1 MANIDRLLS
10 QQEFES
16 LEEMQAFLDQVVATG
31 QPIEVPPATDLERAQ
46 ELVYEAY
53 EAKQRRKRIR
63 LAREALEISP
73 DCADAY
79 VLLAEEAR
87 SIDEAR
93 DFYAQGV
100 QAGERALGP
109 DEFEESVGM
118 FWGMHETRGYMRAR
132 EGLATTLWGTGE
144 RAVAIGHLQE
154 MLRLNPG
161 DNQGLRYILINWLLV
176 ESDVQAAQVLIDQ
189 YPDDIAASWRY
200 SRALLSFLRHGA
212 GRRANK
218 ALKDAMEW
226 NPFVIVYLLSAEP
239 PPAPALISF
248 QDPTEA
254 AGYLYE
260 GGVEAWVTHE
270 QAVEWLVERAG
281 ADLPAIIDRFPGPLG

>member
-1 MANIDRLLS
+1 MEINMPSNRRKRTPRSRKASGAGAALPQMPSPLMQERVMANIHRLLAE
-10 QQEFES
+10 QEFETM
-16 LEEMQAFLDQVVATG
+16 EDMQAFLDQVVAAG

-53 EAKQRRKRIR
+53 EAKQRCKRVR

-132 EGLATTLWGTGE
+132 EGLATTLWGTDE
-144 RAVAIGHLQE
+144 RAA
-154 MLRLNPG
+154 RP
-161 DNQGLRYILINWLLV
+161 
-176 ESDVQAAQVLIDQ
+176 SDI
-189 YPDDIAASWRY
+189 
-200 SRALLSFLRHGA
+200 SRRCCA
-212 GRRANK
+212 
-218 ALKDAMEW
+218 
-226 NPFVIVYLLSAEP
+226 
-239 PPAPALISF
+239 
-248 QDPTEA
+248 
-254 AGYLYE
+254 
-260 GGVEAWVTHE
+260 
-270 QAVEWLVERAG
+270 
-281 ADLPAIIDRFPGPLG
+281 